1 MAWRGVACVNS
12 GGGIIAGQEEQIC
25 NRKPHVLSL
34 QTNLPPKLLHRR
46 IHHPFIH
53 SCVCLL
59 PFRKYSNRDP
69 AAHDS
74 SVSVRLEIRQLREL
88 SKGWLGGTWMFVHV
102 TRSRVVLGASKLK
115 CILASGIRKFGDLS
129 TLFSL
134 TSISH
139 SSWSRI
145 SIYPRA
151 PHVRVPA
158 HMICSRFIVGMTHKL
173 VLMFSNYLL
182 KNIPILIHTHTHTHT
197 MRSNHMTWIPSGGF
211 MILII
216 YFFILFK
223 VSWSRVLEVKN
234 YEIPFHKLG
243 ILIYYSKPT
252 IGLN

>member
-1 MAWRGVACVNS
+1 
-12 GGGIIAGQEEQIC
+12 
-25 NRKPHVLSL
+25 
-34 QTNLPPKLLHRR
+34 
-46 IHHPFIH
+46 
-53 SCVCLL
+53 
-59 PFRKYSNRDP
+59 
-69 AAHDS
+69 
-74 SVSVRLEIRQLREL
+74 
-88 SKGWLGGTWMFVHV
+88 
-102 TRSRVVLGASKLK
+102 
-115 CILASGIRKFGDLS
+115 
-129 TLFSL
+129 
-134 TSISH
+134 
-139 SSWSRI
+139 
-145 SIYPRA
+145 
-151 PHVRVPA
+151 
-158 HMICSRFIVGMTHKL
+158 MTHKL